1 MNPQRTSHRHR
12 RGIMLVDCLI
22 YLAVTAVL
30 VGLGMSLFIR
40 CLGAA
45 SDLSR
50 NADDIAAALQAG
62 ERWRA
67 DLRQA
72 TAMPVPAGTGDNE
85 LRIPQTGGAVIYR
98 FADAAVWRWT
108 ETDATWTRLLERVK
122 HAGWNA
128 DPRGPVT
135 AWHFDLELKSKRPN
149 AKLRPLFSFIG
160 VAREGAQP

>member
-1 MNPQRTSHRHR
+1 
-12 RGIMLVDCLI
+12 MLVDCLI

-67 DLRQA
+67 DLRLAVAQ
-72 TAMPVPAGTGDNE
+72 PALDSTTGSE
-85 LRIPQTGGAVIYR
+85 LKIPQADGVVSYR
-98 FADAAVWRWT
+98 FADNAVWRRV
-108 ETDATWTRLLERVK
+108 ESGADWTRLLERVK
-122 HAGWNA
+122 HAEWNT
-128 DPRGPVT
+128 DPRGSVT
-135 AWHFDLELKSKRPN
+135 AWHFDVELKSKRPN

-160 VAREGAQP
+160 VAQEGARQ

>member
-1 MNPQRTSHRHR
+1 MKTRFHPHIR

-30 VGLGMSLFIR
+30 VGLGMALFIR
-40 CLGAA
+40 CLNAA

-67 DLRQA
+67 DLRLA
-72 TAMPVPAGTGDNE
+72 TAQPSFARTNGLELTIPKAGGT
-85 LRIPQTGGAVIYR
+85 VIYR
-98 FADAAVWRWT
+98 FADDAIWRRA
-108 ETDATWTRLLERVK
+108 ESDATWTRLLDRVK
-122 HAGWNA
+122 HAEWNT

-135 AWHFDLELKSKRPN
+135 AWHFDVELKSKRPN
-149 AKLRPLFSFIG
+149 AKVRPLFSFIG
-160 VAREGAQP
+160 VAREGVRP

>member
-1 MNPQRTSHRHR
+1 MKTQRQQHPG

-30 VGLGMSLFIR
+30 VGLGMALFIR

-67 DLRQA
+67 DLRLA
-72 TAMPVPAGTGDNE
+72 TAPPAFAGAETPE
-85 LRIPQTGGAVIYR
+85 LNIPQAGGSVTYR
-98 FADAAVWRWT
+98 FTEEAVWRRAGS
-108 ETDATWTRLLERVK
+108 ETTWTRLLERVK
-122 HAGWNA
+122 HAEWNT

-135 AWHFDLELKSKRPN
+135 AWHFDVELKSRRPN
-149 AKLRPLFSFIG
+149 AKVRPLFSFIG
-160 VAREGAQP
+160 VAPEGARP